1 MTPLFAAIRRVVGDL
16 DGQPLPWAL
25 VGGLAVSART
35 EPRTTRDVDVAVTV
49 PDDAA
54 AEAIIWSLTR
64 AGYTVAGAVEQT
76 DTQRLATV
84 RLHPPSSHASGVIVD
99 LLFASSGIEPE
110 LVARATRLEI
120 VAGLELPVASI
131 GDLIALK
138 VLSRDD
144 DRRPQDAADLR
155 ALCRAASAADLAV
168 ARESLALIT
177 ARGFAR
183 GRDLDA
189 LFDHALQIFVGD
201 GSVRGA

>member
-1 MTPLFAAIRRVVGDL
+1 MTALLDAIRRIVSDL
-16 DGQPLPWAL
+16 DAQGSAWAL

-54 AEAIIWSLTR
+54 AEAMIWSLTR

-110 LVARATRLEI
+110 LVGRATRLEI

-131 GDLIALK
+131 GDLVALK

-144 DRRPQDAADLR
+144 DRRPRHMTPGFVSRGLLPRAGRGHGPRRGDASRAARDAAR
-155 ALCRAASAADLAV
+155 
-168 ARESLALIT
+168 
-177 ARGFAR
+177 
-183 GRDLDA
+183 
-189 LFDHALQIFVGD
+189 
-201 GSVRGA
+201 RGACTSQALGGAHRLGG

>member
-1 MTPLFAAIRRVVGDL
+1 MTALLDAIRRIVSDL
-16 DGQPLPWAL
+16 DGQGSAWAL

-49 PDDAA
+49 ADDAA
-54 AEAIIWSLTR
+54 AEAMIWSLTR

-84 RLHPPSSHASGVIVD
+84 RLYPPSSHDSGVIVD

-110 LVARATRLEI
+110 VVARATRLEL

-144 DRRPQDAADLR
+144 DRRPQDAVDLR
-155 ALCRAASAADLAV
+155 ALCRAASDADIAV
-168 ARESLALIT
+168 AREALGLIT
-177 ARGFAR
+177 ARGSNR

-189 LFDHALQIFVGD
+189 LFELARRAFR
-201 GSVRGA
+201 GS

>member
-1 MTPLFAAIRRVVGDL
+1 MTALLDAIRRIVGDL
-16 DGQPLPWAL
+16 DGQGSAWAL

-54 AEAIIWSLTR
+54 AEALIWNLTR
-64 AGYTVAGAVEQT
+64 AGYTAAGAVEQT

-99 LLFASSGIEPE
+99 LLFASSGIESE
-110 LVARATRLEI
+110 VVARATRLEI

-144 DRRPQDAADLR
+144 DRRPQDAMDLR
-155 ALCRAASAADLAV
+155 ALCRAASDADIAV
-168 ARESLALIT
+168 AREALDLIT
-177 ARGFAR
+177 ARGSHR

-189 LFDHALQIFVGD
+189 LLELALRAFIGN
-201 GSVRGA
+201 GG